1 MKKFL
6 PEIDEN
12 ALSEAMKNV
21 DDKTENPFAGNQ
33 DFVVDL
39 SPEPEPAHPQ
49 YTDPLLIERETTH
62 GDYRNTARIIQ
73 RLKDTILVEQVRRT
87 KRGQPRLTD
96 TQKECLDMI
105 VHKIGRIISGES
117 GHPDHWADI
126 AGYAK
131 LARADV

>member
-1 MKKFL
+1 MPKTSF
-6 PEIDEN
+6 IDSVDSN
-12 ALSEAMKNV
+12 ALSEAMQNV
-21 DDKTENPFAGNQ
+21 DADHPFTGNQ
-33 DFVVDL
+33 DFTVDVAEEA
-39 SPEPEPAHPQ
+39 PMPHAQ
-49 YTDPLLIERETTH
+49 YSDPLLIERETTH

-73 RLKDTILVEQVRRT
+73 RLKDTLLVEQVRRT

-105 VHKIGRIISGES
+105 VHKIGRIVSGES
-117 GHPDHWADI
+117 GHADHWQDI